1 MKETINTI
9 TGWVGTFNELLKA
22 LIVLGVVVGI
32 LYEDTFGV
40 IQGIGNLMGQIGD
53 AGLAGL
59 VAIAIVATW
68 YKK

>member
-53 AGLAGL
+53 SGLAGL
-59 VAIAIVATW
+59 VAIAIIATW